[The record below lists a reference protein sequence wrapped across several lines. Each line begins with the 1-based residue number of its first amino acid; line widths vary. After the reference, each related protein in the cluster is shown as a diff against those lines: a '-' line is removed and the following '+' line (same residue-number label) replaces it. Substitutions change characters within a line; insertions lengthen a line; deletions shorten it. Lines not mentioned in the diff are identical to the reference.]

1 MHSSKGVTKLLQT
14 NLAKCNTKADKCASV
29 LVSNKRRMMTNE
41 QVFDKL
47 WDFVYDC
54 TTQSDR
60 RTIENA
66 INEIL
71 SVVGED

>member
-1 MHSSKGVTKLLQT
+1 
-14 NLAKCNTKADKCASV
+14 
-29 LVSNKRRMMTNE
+29 MTNE

>member
-1 MHSSKGVTKLLQT
+1 
-14 NLAKCNTKADKCASV
+14 
-29 LVSNKRRMMTNE
+29 MTNE

-47 WDFVYDC
+47 WDFFYDC
-54 TTQSDR
+54 KTQSDR